1 MTATAEQS
9 RVDLY
14 PTRSAGTSSVQP
26 RQDKVIWGSAESG
39 PMDAATLADFEEK
52 GYLNIEELI
61 SPEEVK
67 LYQAELDRLAA
78 DPAVRADE
86 RCIVEATSQEVRSI
100 FEVHKISEVFAK
112 IANDP
117 RVVDRAKQLLGSDVY
132 IHQSRVNFKPGFEGK
147 EFMWHSDFET
157 WHAEDGLPRMR
168 AVSISISLTDNY
180 SYNGPLMIMPGSH
193 REYISCVGA
202 TPDDNY
208 KQSLV
213 MQDAGTPDKETLRE
227 FADRYGIDVMEGKA
241 GGATMFDCNCMHAS
255 NGNVTPYPRSN
266 LFFVYNSVENTA
278 VDPFAAKNPRPD
290 YIGAREFTPAGR

>member
-14 PTRSAGTSSVQP
+14 PTRSAGTASVQP
-26 RQDKVIWGSAESG
+26 RQDKVVWGSAESG
-39 PMDAATLADFEEK
+39 PMDAATLAGFEEK

-67 LYQAELDRLAA
+67 AYQAELDRLAA

-86 RCIVEATSQEVRSI
+86 RCIVEAKSQEVRSI

-168 AVSISISLTDNY
+168 TVSISISLTDNY

-193 REYISCVGA
+193 QEYISCVGE

-213 MQDAGTPDKETLRE
+213 MQGAGTPDKATLRD

-290 YIGAREFTPAGR
+290 YIGAREFIPAGR